1 LEKFKQKVKEIM
13 EKINIK
19 AKAKTGMDINF
30 ALILLGVFL
39 FIVAILV
46 IKGVLG
52 WVSSSLAG

>member
-1 LEKFKQKVKEIM
+1 M

>member
-1 LEKFKQKVKEIM
+1 MEKFKQKVKEIM

-30 ALILLGVFL
+30 ALILLGIFL

>member
-1 LEKFKQKVKEIM
+1 MEKFKQKMKEIM

-30 ALILLGVFL
+30 SLILLGIFL
-39 FIVAILV
+39 FIIAILV